1 MPSYIQIEGDPTKW
15 WIQDQLPA
23 SELTAGQPLTLT
35 SLAPIEGILV
45 LAPKIATVAVLSVP
59 AGSPP
64 SPLGLPGEIIYLPT
78 AAGPSAGH
86 VGYVLAD
93 DVDPMTLSG
102 QIAGAMHAGQSQTI
116 ALGGAGGTLVINGAT
131 LTFAVLAPIGVGG
144 GSTPHG

>member
-1 MPSYIQIEGDPTKW
+1 VPCCIQIEGDPTKW
-15 WIQDQLPA
+15 WIEDQLPA
-23 SELTAGQPLTLT
+23 NELTAGQPLTVT

-45 LAPKIATVAVLSVP
+45 LSPKNATVAVSNVP
-59 AGSPP
+59 AGPPP
-64 SPLGLPGEIIYLPT
+64 SPLDLPGEIIYLPT

-93 DVDPMTLSG
+93 GVDPMTLSG
-102 QIAGAMHAGQSQTI
+102 QIAGSMHAGQHQSI

-131 LTFAVLAPIGVGG
+131 LTFAVLGPIGVAG

>member
-1 MPSYIQIEGDPTKW
+1 MPCCIQIEGDPTKW
-15 WIQDQLPA
+15 WIEDQLPA
-23 SELTAGQPLTLT
+23 NELTAGQPLTVT

-45 LAPKIATVAVLSVP
+45 LSPKNATVAVLSVP
-59 AGSPP
+59 AGTLP

-93 DVDPMTLSG
+93 GVDPMTLSG
-102 QIAGAMHAGQSQTI
+102 QIAGSMHAGQHQSI

-131 LTFAVLAPIGVGG
+131 LTFAVLGPIGVAG